1 MSPFSAINCG
11 EEHERDDELP
21 GDGQDAGRRSGEKF
35 LGDRVPKLPRNAH
48 GVAVTP
54 EEWVLSG
61 LYFVRATDPAASPQD
76 VAAAKQWLSA
86 NGWDVPA

>member
-1 MSPFSAINCG
+1 MSEMTNYRAMAKTL
-11 EEHERDDELP
+11 DV
-21 GDGQDAGRRSGEKF
+21 AAAMKF

-54 EEWVLSG
+54 DEWVLSG